1 MTVDNSAEQ
10 ADPAT
15 MSIYYAN
22 NADNVQS
29 ESESSENQRV
39 EKINM
44 KGYTNSEIL
53 DAFVKVTK
61 AFPVEPTPE
70 DQEELQKLE
79 EQRKRSEED
88 SKLSQQVRA
97 KVKREQ
103 ELLRQARGD
112 LASQEG

>member
-22 NADNVQS
+22 NTDNAQS